1 MERAVFAT
9 LLWRGITKAGPS
21 PRSAMKQ
28 QEMGSLFYGGH
39 AEQGKSFAERIE
51 REEIKKRD
59 ITLRQKVL

>member
-28 QEMGSLFYGGH
+28 QEMGSLFYG
-39 AEQGKSFAERIE
+39 AMQN
-51 REEIKKRD
+51 RENH
-59 ITLRQKVL
+59 LQNP